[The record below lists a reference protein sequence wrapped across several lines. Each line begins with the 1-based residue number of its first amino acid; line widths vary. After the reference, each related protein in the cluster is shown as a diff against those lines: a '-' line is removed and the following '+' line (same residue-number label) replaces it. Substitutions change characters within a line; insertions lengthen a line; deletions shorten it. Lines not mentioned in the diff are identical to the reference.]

1 MYIYKFRLLYDEI
14 EGFVRDYE
22 IGAKQTFK
30 DFHDIILQSIKGLD
44 PKELASFYI
53 CDRKWN
59 KLKEITLYDMDSEV
73 EGFQNET
80 AETDGEEQDQY
91 LVTEKTVMSDA
102 IISQYINDPHQ
113 RIIYEQDFLHLH
125 TFYIELIRSMQGKED
140 RSYPVCTHSSG
151 EFPKPINLKDM
162 EFDDMADD
170 LEQEDTEDYY
180 DEEDLDGLSTDLND
194 ELGLY

>member
-30 DFHDIILQSIKGLD
+30 DFHDIILQSIHGLD

-59 KLKEITLYDMDSEV
+59 KLKEITLFDMSPDEEGGEADEESDS
-73 EGFQNET
+73 
-80 AETDGEEQDQY
+80 QY
-91 LVTEKTVMSDA
+91 LIAKKDVMSEA

-125 TFYIELIRSMQGKED
+125 TFYIELIKSMEGKEGKT
-140 RSYPVCTHSSG
+140 YPVCTHSSG
-151 EFPKPINLKDM
+151 EMPKPVNLK
-162 EFDDMADD
+162 EDDFEDLLDDPD
-170 LEQEDTEDYY
+170 LEEEEAYY
-180 DEEDLDGLSTDLND
+180 DDEDIESLSTDLTE

>member
-59 KLKEITLYDMDSEV
+59 KLKEITLFDMNSEV
-73 EGFQNET
+73 ESFRNDT
-80 AETDGEEQDQY
+80 AEKY
-91 LVTEKTVMSDA
+91 PMSRSGG
-102 IISQYINDPHQ
+102 ICRRNRPG
-113 RIIYEQDFLHLH
+113 RDF
-125 TFYIELIRSMQGKED
+125 
-140 RSYPVCTHSSG
+140 
-151 EFPKPINLKDM
+151 
-162 EFDDMADD
+162 
-170 LEQEDTEDYY
+170 
-180 DEEDLDGLSTDLND
+180 
-194 ELGLY
+194 

>member
-30 DFHDIILQSIKGLD
+30 DFHDIILQSIHGLD

-59 KLKEITLYDMDSEV
+59 KLKEITLFDMSPDEEGGEADEESDS
-73 EGFQNET
+73 
-80 AETDGEEQDQY
+80 QY
-91 LVTEKTVMSDA
+91 LIAKKDVMSEA

-125 TFYIELIRSMQGKED
+125 TFYIELIKSMEGKEGKT
-140 RSYPVCTHSSG
+140 YPVCTHSSG
-151 EFPKPINLKDM
+151 EMPKPVNLKEDDFEDLLDDPDM
-162 EFDDMADD
+162 EEEEA
-170 LEQEDTEDYY
+170 YY
-180 DEEDLDGLSTDLND
+180 DDEDIESLSTDLTE